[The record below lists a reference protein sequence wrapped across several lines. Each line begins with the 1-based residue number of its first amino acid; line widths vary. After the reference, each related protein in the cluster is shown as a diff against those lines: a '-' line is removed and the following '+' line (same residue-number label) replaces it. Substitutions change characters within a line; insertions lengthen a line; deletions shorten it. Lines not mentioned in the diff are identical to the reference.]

1 LIERITVDGFK
12 SLRKV
17 SIEIKPLTVLIGLNS
32 SGKSSILQLLQ
43 TLKQTMIHGTMTY
56 LVLKGDLVD
65 LGSFDD
71 VISKGK
77 KKKAIEFEVE
87 GRRAQ
92 FLDPPFRRVTEYS
105 YKFAIDSKGL
115 NYTHA
120 AIESGKFLLA
130 EASEGRRGSKRID
143 VPFHEGTLLIDTT
156 NYIGRPFRYS
166 GSSGDVG
173 SFNFYALED
182 FLDVIVRDFRDFA
195 LVPATRGI
203 SSPTYPLDAKS
214 SGDLVDVQNL
224 HMQAVKFSST
234 VVYDSPAMERKINN
248 WISRITG
255 VTVRAR
261 TVPDKQA
268 SIEAHRKY
276 DINLINE
283 GFGTNQ
289 LVHLFAQIAKSPV
302 PSIVGIEEPEVHL
315 HPKAQSELAKV
326 LSEIA
331 IKENKKLI
339 LTTHSEHILYRLLIE
354 IAKGNLKSEDLAIYH
369 FALSDEGITKVER
382 LIPDEKGRL
391 DKGIPDFL
399 EKDLEEFKDFL
410 EALKVKQK

>member
-1 LIERITVDGFK
+1 MST
-12 SLRKV
+12 
-17 SIEIKPLTVLIGLNS
+17 
-32 SGKSSILQLLQ
+32 
-43 TLKQTMIHGTMTY
+43 
-56 LVLKGDLVD
+56 
-65 LGSFDD
+65 
-71 VISKGK
+71 
-77 KKKAIEFEVE
+77 
-87 GRRAQ
+87 
-92 FLDPPFRRVTEYS
+92 
-105 YKFAIDSKGL
+105 IDSEGV
-115 NYTHA
+115 NYHQA
-120 AIESGKFLLA
+120 GIRSGKFLLVDA
-130 EASEGRRGSKRID
+130 YERKSGSKRIN
-143 VPFHEGTLLIDTT
+143 VPFDKGSLLIDTS
-156 NYIGRPFRYS
+156 NYIGRPFRFS
-166 GSSGDVG
+166 GSSGDAAN
-173 SFNFYALED
+173 FNFNALHD
-182 FLDVIVRDFRDFA
+182 FLDVIVRDFRDFS
-195 LVPATRGI
+195 LVPATRGTTL
-203 SSPTYPLDAKS
+203 PTYPLDNRS

-224 HMQAVKFSST
+224 HSQAIKFSST

-302 PSIVGIEEPEVHL
+302 PSVVGIEEPEVHL

-331 IKENKKLI
+331 KEENKKLV

-354 IAKGNLKSEDLAIYH
+354 IAKGNLKREDLAIYH
-369 FALSDEGITKVER
+369 FRLSEGGVTSVER
-382 LIPDEKGRL
+382 LMPDEKGRL

-410 EALKVKQK
+410 EALKVKEK

>member
-1 LIERITVDGFK
+1 LIESISIDGFK
-12 SLRKV
+12 SLRKI

-43 TLKQTMIHGTMTY
+43 TLKQTMISGTRSDLLLT
-56 LVLKGDLVD
+56 GDLVN

-77 KKKAIEFEVE
+77 KEIEFSVG

-92 FLDPPFRRVTEYS
+92 FLDPPFHRVTEYG
-105 YKFAIDSKGL
+105 YMFAIDSKGVSY
-115 NYTHA
+115 NQA
-120 AIESGKFLLA
+120 EIKSGQFRVADAYERK
-130 EASEGRRGSKRID
+130 RGSKRID
-143 VPFHEGTLLIDTT
+143 IPFHKGSLFIDTS
-156 NYIGRPFRYS
+156 NYVGRPLQFTGHS
-166 GSSGDVG
+166 GNVE
-173 SFNFYALED
+173 SFNIDALHA
-182 FLDVIVRDFRDFA
+182 FLDVIVRDFRDFY

-203 SSPTYPLDAKS
+203 SSPTYPLDIRS

-224 HMQAVKFSST
+224 HRQAIKFSST
-234 VVYDSPAMERKINN
+234 VVYESPAMERKINN

-255 VTVRAR
+255 VTIRAR

-331 IKENKKLI
+331 KEENKKLI

-354 IAKGNLKSEDLAIYH
+354 IGKGNLESKDLAIYH
-369 FALSDEGITKVER
+369 FALSKEGITKVQR

-391 DKGIPDFL
+391 DRGIPDFL

-410 EALKVKQK
+410 EALKVKQD

>member
-1 LIERITVDGFK
+1 MVDGFK
-12 SLRKV
+12 SLRNV
-17 SIEIKPLTVLIGLNS
+17 SIDIKPLTVLIGLNS

-43 TLKQTMIHGTMTY
+43 TLKQTMITKGSHLLT
-56 LVLKGDLVD
+56 KGDLVN

-77 KKKAIEFEVE
+77 KKKEIEFEVE

-92 FLDPPFRRVTEYS
+92 FLEPPISRVTEYS
-105 YKFAIDSKGL
+105 YIFAIDSQGL
-115 NYTHA
+115 NYHQA
-120 AIESGKFLLA
+120 SIESGRFLLA
-130 EASEGRRGSKRID
+130 GAYERKSGSKRID
-143 VPFHEGTLLIDTT
+143 VPFDKGSLSVDTI
-156 NYIGRPFRYS
+156 NYIGRPFQFA

-173 SFNFYALED
+173 SFNRGSLHE
-182 FLDVIVRDFRDFA
+182 FLDVIARDFWDFS

-203 SSPTYPLDAKS
+203 SSPTYPLDTQS

-224 HMQAVKFSST
+224 HRQAIKFSST
-234 VVYDSPAMERKINN
+234 VVYESPAMERKINN
-248 WISRITG
+248 WISRVTG

-302 PSIVGIEEPEVHL
+302 SSIVGIEEPEVHL

-331 IKENKKLI
+331 KEENRKII

-354 IAKGNLKSEDLAIYH
+354 IAKGNLKREDLAIYH
-369 FALSDEGITKVER
+369 FRLSDKGVTSVKR
-382 LIPDEKGRL
+382 LMPDEKGRL

-410 EALKVKQK
+410 DALKGK